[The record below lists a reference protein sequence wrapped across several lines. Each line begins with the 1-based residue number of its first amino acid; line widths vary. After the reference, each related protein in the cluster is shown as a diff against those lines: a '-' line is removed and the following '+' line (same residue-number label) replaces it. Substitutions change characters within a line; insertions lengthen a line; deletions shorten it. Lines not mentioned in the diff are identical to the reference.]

1 VTVTPSAHR
10 DLIGTHV
17 EIGEPYPHIS
27 ATRMPVPM
35 NSRTMDS
42 SRRSAKSLPWHALT
56 SARSSTWKSQSS
68 QINIYRMACGGPD
81 HGVVPGC

>member
-1 VTVTPSAHR
+1 MRSAQAPVALQRSARLRPEWKDPVTVTPSAHR

-27 ATRMPVPM
+27 ATRMPVSM

-42 SRRSAKSLPWHALT
+42 SRRPAKSFPWHALT
-56 SARSSTWKSQSS
+56 SA
-68 QINIYRMACGGPD
+68 
-81 HGVVPGC
+81 